1 MLISFSYLRLA
12 ILLTKLPHLS
22 GKVTGAAIFLF
33 LDIQAFHPTFLT
45 KPDSLLYISTVHLDF
60 FIPFHPLLAIFLLLN
75 YFFRYF
81 SVSFF
86 GILDIQALHPAFLA
100 NTVSA
105 LYITTVHLDF
115 FSPFSSL
122 LTIFHLKRLAHL
134 IVVCPSLFHLSTPH
148 LVKQKPDKGL
158 SNDSPLYSFY
168 SCLFPAIFIRPAGP
182 HTF

>member
-33 LDIQAFHPTFLT
+33 LDIQA
-45 KPDSLLYISTVHLDF
+45 
-60 FIPFHPLLAIFLLLN
+60 
-75 YFFRYF
+75 
-81 SVSFF
+81 
-86 GILDIQALHPAFLA
+86 LHPAFLA

-105 LYITTVHLDF
+105 LYISTIHLDY
-115 FSPFSSL
+115 FSALFSILSIL
-122 LTIFHLKRLAHL
+122 HITEELAHL

-148 LVKQKPDKGL
+148 PVKQKPDKGL
-158 SNDSPLYSFY
+158 SDDSPLYSFY
-168 SCLFPAIFIRPAGP
+168 FCLFTTIFIRQADP